1 MALDIEK
8 HWTLP
13 PPAGRKVAHHCTPLP
28 HCTHPLIVSA
38 LRCNAED
45 KWPKMRLCYEIR
57 GCAMHAGSVR
67 VGGHT
72 RAPVWTPSFQTTTV
86 PISHSYLYSPYSSFT
101 PLPPQNKYTRLSVVF
116 PQSYLPACTPTLPSS
131 LSYPM
136 SPCSTE
142 YSHNKALVPRTSVS
156 ITSFSS
162 FPCPSDN
169 HVPRPRPFPNS
180 YWATPLLVA
189 CEYPWTPMW
198 TARSQKIDLLLR
210 AGVRTFIDLTESGEL
225 CPYQPHLAAHVS
237 RVGID
242 EEHEPVEYYSFP
254 IPDRCLPRSVGY
266 VRQILDVLKDNERRG
281 RVTAVHC
288 RGGIGRTG
296 LVVGCWLVESGA
308 VEDGAAALEFIAE
321 EWKSV
326 EKYRRFPQS
335 PETGGQCEF
344 VLNFERLQGSL
355 VVPISP

>member
-1 MALDIEK
+1 
-8 HWTLP
+8 
-13 PPAGRKVAHHCTPLP
+13 
-28 HCTHPLIVSA
+28 
-38 LRCNAED
+38 
-45 KWPKMRLCYEIR
+45 
-57 GCAMHAGSVR
+57 
-67 VGGHT
+67 
-72 RAPVWTPSFQTTTV
+72 
-86 PISHSYLYSPYSSFT
+86 
-101 PLPPQNKYTRLSVVF
+101 
-116 PQSYLPACTPTLPSS
+116 
-131 LSYPM
+131 M

-142 YSHNKALVPRTSVS
+142 YSHNNALVPCTGVS

-162 FPCPSDN
+162 SSLPCSSGN
-169 HVPRPRPFPNS
+169 HIHRMRPFPNS

-189 CEYPWTPMW
+189 CEYPWTPMV
-198 TARSQKIDLLLR
+198 TGHSQKIDLLLR

-225 CPYQPHLAAHVS
+225 CPYEPHLAAHVS
-237 RVGID
+237 RVGIN

-254 IPDRCLPRSVGY
+254 IEDRSLPRSVGY
-266 VRQILDVLKDNERRG
+266 VRQILDVLKDNATRG
-281 RVTAVHC
+281 RITAVHC

-296 LVVGCWLVESGA
+296 LVVGCWLVESGT
-308 VEDGAAALEFIAE
+308 VEDGAAALKFIAE